1 MNLAS
6 KDGKGKIF
14 LSSFFFVLVA
24 TRKTS
29 GKRYREIWNGII
41 LSCNFFA
48 VRQISERKRNRKE
61 AEEEETK
68 TKDKGDVGAVVRL
81 IQFDRRFF
89 PITFPVWCV
98 RE

>member
-29 GKRYREIWNGII
+29 GRRYREM
-41 LSCNFFA
+41 SDAF
-48 VRQISERKRNRKE
+48 VPDS
-61 AEEEETK
+61 
-68 TKDKGDVGAVVRL
+68 GDHGSVM
-81 IQFDRRFF
+81 
-89 PITFPVWCV
+89 
-98 RE
+98 